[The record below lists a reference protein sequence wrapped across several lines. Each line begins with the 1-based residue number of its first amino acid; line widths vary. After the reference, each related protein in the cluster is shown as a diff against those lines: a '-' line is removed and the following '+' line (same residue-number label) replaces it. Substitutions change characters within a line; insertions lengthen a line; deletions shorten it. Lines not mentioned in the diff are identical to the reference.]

1 LFISNGN
8 CVDGP
13 EDTCDGVGLRARES
27 ADRLERGLDENV
39 LLRRRFEECKGERE
53 REREREREQTPSEA
67 TDGDR
72 ERERE
77 REQSPSE
84 ATDGDRDRDRDL
96 EREGEPTPSE

>member
-53 REREREREQTPSEA
+53 REREREQTPSEA